1 MDGRL
6 VKKIKAP
13 YPYFGGKAKVAADI
27 WQRLGKTDRYIE
39 PFFGSGAVML
49 ASPYWRET
57 KKEIINDLNHF
68 VANFWRALQ
77 AEPDAVAYH
86 CDYPTIE
93 CDLHSR
99 HLWLVNEGAE
109 ILKQCAYDEAFYDT
123 KAAGWW
129 VWGMANW
136 IGSHFAVGT
145 GGWTRERLKLAEDI
159 GSLDLAD
166 IKAVEGE
173 IVNDG
178 RGVNR
183 KLPHLRSGQG
193 VNRKR
198 PHLSSGQGVNRKL
211 PHCGRGRGVNQLMPV
226 TDESFTD
233 ELSFFPRNHGL
244 YQYIRELSQRFI
256 EVDVCCGDWLRIL
269 KPAVTLAGKE
279 STGKGTCAVFLDPP
293 YSAEAG
299 RSSVYTVEDFSV
311 AHAVRDWC
319 IEETDNENI
328 RIALAGYDVEHA
340 ILEKE
345 YGWEAF
351 SWSANGGYSKFADK
365 GNASH
370 ANKKRE
376 VIWFSPSC
384 SSARGELFNGVQTR
398 LGKVRTREPR

>member
-13 YPYFGGKAKVAADI
+13 YPYFGNKAKVAADI

-178 RGVNR
+178 R
-183 KLPHLRSGQG
+183 G

>member
-13 YPYFGGKAKVAADI
+13 YPYFGNKAKVAADI

-109 ILKQCAYDEAFYDT
+109 ILKQCAYDEAFYDV
-123 KAAGWW
+123 KVAGWW

-178 RGVNR
+178 R
-183 KLPHLRSGQG
+183 G

-279 STGKGTCAVFLDPP
+279 STHKGTCAVFLDPP

-299 RSSVYTVEDFSV
+299 RSSVYAVEDFSV

>member
-109 ILKQCAYDEAFYDT
+109 ILKQCAYDEAFYDV
-123 KAAGWW
+123 KVAGWW

-183 KLPHLRSGQG
+183 K
-193 VNRKR
+193 R
-198 PHLSSGQGVNRKL
+198 PHLSSGQGVNRQL
-211 PHCGRGRGVNQLMPV
+211 PHCGGGRGVNQLMPV

-279 STGKGTCAVFLDPP
+279 STHKGTCAVFLDPP

>member
-1 MDGRL
+1 
-6 VKKIKAP
+6 
-13 YPYFGGKAKVAADI
+13 
-27 WQRLGKTDRYIE
+27 
-39 PFFGSGAVML
+39 
-49 ASPYWRET
+49 
-57 KKEIINDLNHF
+57 
-68 VANFWRALQ
+68 
-77 AEPDAVAYH
+77 
-86 CDYPTIE
+86 
-93 CDLHSR
+93 
-99 HLWLVNEGAE
+99 
-109 ILKQCAYDEAFYDT
+109 
-123 KAAGWW
+123 
-129 VWGMANW
+129 MANW

-183 KLPHLRSGQG
+183 K
-193 VNRKR
+193 R

-211 PHCGRGRGVNQLMPV
+211 PHCGGGRGVNQLMPV

-279 STGKGTCAVFLDPP
+279 STHKGTCAVFLDPP

-299 RSSVYTVEDFSV
+299 RSSVYAVEDFSV

-351 SWSANGGYSKFADK
+351 SWSANGGYANFAAQ

>member
-1 MDGRL
+1 MDGGL

-136 IGSHFAVGT
+136 IGGHFAVGT
-145 GGWTRERLKLAEDI
+145 GGWTRERLKIAEDI

-178 RGVNR
+178 RGVCR
-183 KLPHLRSGQG
+183 RLPHVSDNGR
-193 VNRKR
+193 
-198 PHLSSGQGVNRKL
+198 GVNRKL

-256 EVDVCCGDWLRIL
+256 EVDVCCGDWRRIL

-279 STGKGTCAVFLDPP
+279 STHKGTCAVFLDPP

-351 SWSANGGYSKFADK
+351 SWSANGGYSSFADK

-384 SSARGELFNGVQTR
+384 SSARGELFNG
-398 LGKVRTREPR
+398 L

>member
-13 YPYFGGKAKVAADI
+13 YPYFGNKAKVAADI

-183 KLPHLRSGQG
+183 K
-193 VNRKR
+193 R

-211 PHCGRGRGVNQLMPV
+211 PHCGGGRGVNRLMPV

>member
-13 YPYFGGKAKVAADI
+13 YPYFGNKAKVAADI

-183 KLPHLRSGQG
+183 K
-193 VNRKR
+193 R
-198 PHLSSGQGVNRKL
+198 PHLSSGQGVNRQL

-279 STGKGTCAVFLDPP
+279 STHKGTCAVFLDPP

>member
-109 ILKQCAYDEAFYDT
+109 ILKQCAYDEAFYDV
-123 KAAGWW
+123 KVAGWW

-183 KLPHLRSGQG
+183 K
-193 VNRKR
+193 R

-211 PHCGRGRGVNQLMPV
+211 PHCGGGRGVNRLMPV

-279 STGKGTCAVFLDPP
+279 STHKGTCAVFLDPP

-299 RSSVYTVEDFSV
+299 RSSVYAVEDFSV

>member
-109 ILKQCAYDEAFYDT
+109 ILKQCAYDEAFYDV
-123 KAAGWW
+123 KVAGWW

-178 RGVNR
+178 R
-183 KLPHLRSGQG
+183 G

-279 STGKGTCAVFLDPP
+279 STHKGTCAVFLDPP

-299 RSSVYTVEDFSV
+299 RSSVYAVEDFSV

>member
-109 ILKQCAYDEAFYDT
+109 ILKQCAYDEAFYDV
-123 KAAGWW
+123 KVAGWW

-183 KLPHLRSGQG
+183 K
-193 VNRKR
+193 R

-211 PHCGRGRGVNQLMPV
+211 PHCGGGRGVNRLMPV

-370 ANKKRE
+370 ANMKRE

>member
-109 ILKQCAYDEAFYDT
+109 ILKQCAYDEAFYDV
-123 KAAGWW
+123 KVAGWW

-183 KLPHLRSGQG
+183 K
-193 VNRKR
+193 R

-211 PHCGRGRGVNQLMPV
+211 PHCGGGRGVNQLMPV

-279 STGKGTCAVFLDPP
+279 STHKGTCAVFLDPP

-299 RSSVYTVEDFSV
+299 RSSVYAVEDFSV